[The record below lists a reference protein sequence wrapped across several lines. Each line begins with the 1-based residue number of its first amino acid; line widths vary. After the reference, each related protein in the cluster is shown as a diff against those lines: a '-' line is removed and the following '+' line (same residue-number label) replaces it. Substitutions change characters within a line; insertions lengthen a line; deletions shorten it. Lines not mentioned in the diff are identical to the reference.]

1 MQGYKNGPVRWPEP
15 TTTAPPGV
23 PTRPGPPV
31 KVKKPRAKGK
41 KIANSV
47 VALSSAAIVS
57 VYGLGYIHTQSAEAR
72 LTTNIAAENTPVAI
86 ATAAPTATT
95 APTATAIAQSPAFN
109 PPFLP
114 SSGSSSAPSVRGSV
128 TQNTPTAAP
137 SPTASAVAPTA
148 TKAPATVVAAAS
160 GYKDGTYT
168 GTGNSRHGSITAAVV
183 IQGGKIVSANI
194 TQCGTRYPCSQISSL
209 PGEVVSRQSSKVDFV
224 SGATDSSV
232 AYQGAI
238 ASALKKAAA
247 G

>member
-1 MQGYKNGPVRWPEP
+1 MTP
-15 TTTAPPGV
+15 APPGV
-23 PTRPGPPV
+23 PTQTDPPV
-31 KVKKPRAKGK
+31 KAKKPRAKGK

-95 APTATAIAQSPAFN
+95 APTATVVAQAPAFN

-114 SSGSSSAPSVRGSV
+114 PSGASSAPSVRGSIA
-128 TQNTPTAAP
+128 QNTPTPTAAP
-137 SPTASAVAPTA
+137 SPTASAAAPTA
-148 TKAPATVVAAAS
+148 TKAPATAAATTS
-160 GYKDGTYT
+160 AYKDGTYT
-168 GTGNSRHGSITAAVV
+168 GTGSSRHGSITAAIV

-209 PGEVVSRQSSKVDFV
+209 PGEVVSRQSSKIDFV
-224 SGATDSSV
+224 SGATDSSI

-238 ASALKKAAA
+238 ASALKKASAA
-247 G
+247 